1 MNTLLT
7 RFIPPVLLR
16 PPSAPACAVC
26 GEPLEDLPV
35 LRIRGVVLHRDC
47 LGYRARQ
54 LVRR

>member
-7 RFIPPVLLR
+7 RLIPPVLLR
-16 PPSAPACAVC
+16 SPSTPVCSVC
-26 GEPLEDLPV
+26 GEALEDLPV

-47 LGYRARQ
+47 LGYRARR